1 MNTIEQKHAAREFVK
16 RWKAMPCVEEEH
28 SRSFWI
34 ELLQDVLGVSNA
46 TRVLEFERKVKGRKI
61 DVFYEDMGVL
71 VEMKGRGISLDEA
84 TVRSKKAGA

>member
-46 TRVLEFERKVKGRKI
+46 TRVLEPDFCRTNRLFALCELGKRPC
-61 DVFYEDMGVL
+61 FQ
-71 VEMKGRGISLDEA
+71 
-84 TVRSKKAGA
+84 

>member
-46 TRVLEFERKVKGRKI
+46 TRVLEPNFCSQRGLFSYVELGERPS
-61 DVFYEDMGVL
+61 FL
-71 VEMKGRGISLDEA
+71 
-84 TVRSKKAGA
+84 